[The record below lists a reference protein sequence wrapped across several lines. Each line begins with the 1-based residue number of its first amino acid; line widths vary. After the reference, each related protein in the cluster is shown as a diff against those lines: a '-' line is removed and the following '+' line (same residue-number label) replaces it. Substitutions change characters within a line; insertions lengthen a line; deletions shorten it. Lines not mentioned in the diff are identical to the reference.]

1 MNTHF
6 HRKQV
11 VILVLAMALA
21 AASYWIPLPRQ
32 ADIQSS
38 PSPSR
43 MLGPIDQVALK
54 ESMAY
59 AREPATIWRFP
70 VTVQAPQTSMQAA
83 TRQSAHEALSV
94 PSSPEKRW
102 ISQQDFMN
110 GDRIPTQ
117 RPLLAPVKGL
127 DPSVR

>member
-38 PSPSR
+38 PSR

-54 ESMAY
+54 ESIAY

-102 ISQQDFMN
+102 ISQQDFIN